1 MNLLNLILSAVITCI
16 TTIIVIKNL
25 SGINFNFK
33 NFIAFSIIYLILM
46 SINVVHFDGI
56 SRIVINIMI
65 LITLSYSFLFY
76 KNISNSVYYSLVY
89 EIIAFIG
96 EVLTSTIFV
105 VIFKINV
112 ASYEKFD
119 FSLLIFSI
127 FNCLFA
133 YLLSRNKFICKNV
146 RKLNKL
152 ISKNHKDWI
161 YIIIIMILLS
171 LLLVFNKY
179 NLGSGINYYINVGM
193 VIFVV
198 FSLIYV
204 IYNKFQKQAIEDKY
218 NESME
223 YVLRYEKIINEQGK
237 KNHEYNNQLMVIKG
251 YINKPERLS
260 EYLDEVIGEH
270 KTGQNYTVKQLGFL
284 PDGGVKGLLY
294 HKLSKMEDNNIKYY
308 LYVDQNL
315 KDKDIESFDLKTY
328 RDLTKLLGVFLDN
341 AIDAALKSEE
351 KEIEVE
357 LKDKEDCLLLTI
369 SNTYD
374 KNTDINKVGKSGF
387 TTKGV
392 GHGFG
397 LSIVK
402 DIAKT
407 NSEIETFSSKESDKF
422 IQTAMIYFKK
432 VLKNMR
438 TFLNN

>member
-1 MNLLNLILSAVITCI
+1 MNLLNVILSAV
-16 TTIIVIKNL
+16 L
-25 SGINFNFK
+25 SGIMSYVAIVNISGKTK
-33 NFIAFSIIYLILM
+33 NLKSFISYLLIFLPLLFIPYIFFSDVTKLILSILFIIISLYFSI
-46 SINVVHFDGI
+46 FKKD
-56 SRIVINIMI
+56 
-65 LITLSYSFLFY
+65 
-76 KNISNSVYYSLVY
+76 ISNSVYYTIVY
-89 EIIAFIG
+89 ELLVFICEIIIS
-96 EVLTSTIFV
+96 VVFV
-105 VIFKINV
+105 SIFKINI
-112 ASYEKFD
+112 SGYEKFQ

-127 FNCLFA
+127 CNCLMV
-133 YLLSRNKFICKNV
+133 YLLSKIKVLNKSIQ
-146 RKLNKL
+146 KLNL
-152 ISKNHKDWI
+152 IISKNQKDWV
-161 YIIIIMILLS
+161 YIIIIIILLS
-171 LLLVFNKY
+171 FLIVFNKN
-179 NLGSGINYYINVGM
+179 NLGSGINYYINAGM
-193 VIFVV
+193 VIFIIASFV
-198 FSLIYV
+198 YV
-204 IYNKFQKQAIEDKY
+204 IYNKFQRQAMEDKY

-251 YINKPERLS
+251 YINNPERLS

-294 HKLSKMEDNNIKYY
+294 HKLSKMEDNKIKYY

-357 LKDKEDCLLLTI
+357 LKDKDDCLLLTI

-432 VLKNMR
+432 
-438 TFLNN
+438 

>member
-1 MNLLNLILSAVITCI
+1 MNLLNLILSAV
-16 TTIIVIKNL
+16 L
-25 SGINFNFK
+25 SGIMSYVAIVNISGKTK
-33 NFIAFSIIYLILM
+33 NLKSFISYLLIFLPLLFIPYIFFSDVTKLILSILFIIISLYFSI
-46 SINVVHFDGI
+46 FKKD
-56 SRIVINIMI
+56 
-65 LITLSYSFLFY
+65 
-76 KNISNSVYYSLVY
+76 ISNSVYYTIVY
-89 EIIAFIG
+89 ELLVFICEIIIS
-96 EVLTSTIFV
+96 VVFV
-105 VIFKINV
+105 SIFKINI
-112 ASYEKFD
+112 SGYEKFQ

-127 FNCLFA
+127 CNCLMV
-133 YLLSRNKFICKNV
+133 YLLSKIKVLNKSIQ
-146 RKLNKL
+146 KLNL
-152 ISKNHKDWI
+152 IISKNQKDWV
-161 YIIIIMILLS
+161 YIIIIIILLS
-171 LLLVFNKY
+171 FLIVFNKN
-179 NLGSGINYYINVGM
+179 NLGSGINYYINAGM
-193 VIFVV
+193 VIFIIASFV
-198 FSLIYV
+198 YV
-204 IYNKFQKQAIEDKY
+204 IYNKFQMQAIEDKY

-357 LKDKEDCLLLTI
+357 LKDKDDCLLLTI

-422 IQTAMIYFKK
+422 ITNCNDIF
-432 VLKNMR
+432 
-438 TFLNN
+438 

>member
-1 MNLLNLILSAVITCI
+1 MNLLNLILSG
-16 TTIIVIKNL
+16 IVSGTMSYFSIKNL
-25 SGINFNFK
+25 SKNKFNVK
-33 NFIAFSIIYLILM
+33 NMLTYVLIL
-46 SINVVHFDGI
+46 IPLLLVVYICFDGI
-56 SRIVINIMI
+56 TRLLLNIIFTIMALYLTI
-65 LITLSYSFLFY
+65 F
-76 KNISNSVYYSLVY
+76 KKDISNSVYYALSYELLAY
-89 EIIAFIG
+89 ICEIIIS
-96 EVLTSTIFV
+96 VIFV
-105 VIFKINV
+105 SIFKINMN
-112 ASYEKFD
+112 SYKEFQ

-127 FNCLFA
+127 CNCIFI
-133 YLLSRNKFICKNV
+133 YLLSKNRFICKRV
-146 RKLNKL
+146 RRLNEIIKRNN
-152 ISKNHKDWI
+152 KEWI
-161 YIIIIMILLS
+161 YILIIMIILS
-171 LLLVFNKY
+171 LLLVFNNN
-179 NLGSGINYYINVGM
+179 NLGYGIDYYINAGM

-218 NESME
+218 NGSME
-223 YVLRYEKIINEQGK
+223 YVLRYEKIINDQGK

-251 YINKPERLS
+251 YINNPERLS

-315 KDKDIESFDLKTY
+315 KDKDIENFDLKTY

-357 LKDKEDCLLLTI
+357 LKDKDDCLLLTI

-422 IQTAMIYFKK
+422 IQTAMVYYKK
-432 VLKNMR
+432 
-438 TFLNN
+438 

>member
-1 MNLLNLILSAVITCI
+1 MNLLNVILSSSIAVIVSYFSI
-16 TTIIVIKNL
+16 LNL
-25 SGINFNFK
+25 SKMKFNLKKF
-33 NFIAFSIIYLILM
+33 IIYVLLLIPLLIV
-46 SINVVHFDGI
+46 SYKFFDGTT
-56 SRIVINIMI
+56 RMI
-65 LITLSYSFLFY
+65 LNIIFIIIALHLSIF
-76 KNISNSVYYSLVY
+76 KKDVSNSVYYSLAYEMLVFIS
-89 EIIAFIG
+89 EII
-96 EVLTSTIFV
+96 LSIFV
-105 VIFKINV
+105 LKMFKFNGIEYYN
-112 ASYEKFD
+112 AP
-119 FSLLIFSI
+119 FSLLISSVL
-127 FNCLFA
+127 NCSLV
-133 YLLSRNKFICKNV
+133 YLLTKVKFISKNI
-146 RKLNKL
+146 RKLNEIIK
-152 ISKNHKDWI
+152 KNNKDWI
-161 YIIIIMILLS
+161 YIILVMILMVLFMA
-171 LLLVFNKY
+171 FNMYKM
-179 NLGSGINYYINVGM
+179 NSTIEYYIYIATI
-193 VIFVV
+193 IFVV
-198 FSLIYV
+198 VSFVYV
-204 IYNKFQKQAIEDKY
+204 IYNKFQRQAMEDKY

-294 HKLSKMEDNNIKYY
+294 HKLSKMKDNNIKYY

-315 KDKDIESFDLKTY
+315 KDKDSDCFNLKTY
-328 RDLTKLLGVFLDN
+328 RDFTKLLGVFLDN
-341 AIDAALKSEE
+341 AIDATLKSEE

-357 LKDKEDCLLLTI
+357 LKDKDDYLLLTI

-374 KNTDINKVGKSGF
+374 KNIDINKVGKSGF

-407 NSEIETFSSKESDKF
+407 NPEIETFNSKESNKF

-432 VLKNMR
+432 
-438 TFLNN
+438 

>member
-1 MNLLNLILSAVITCI
+1 MNLLNLILSG
-16 TTIIVIKNL
+16 IV
-25 SGINFNFK
+25 SGTMSYFSILNISNSKK
-33 NFIAFSIIYLILM
+33 NFHEFIIYFIIFVPLLLISYEFFYGITRLILNILFIIISLYFSI
-46 SINVVHFDGI
+46 FKKD
-56 SRIVINIMI
+56 
-65 LITLSYSFLFY
+65 
-76 KNISNSVYYSLVY
+76 ISNSVYYTLSY
-89 EIIAFIG
+89 EMIAFIS
-96 EVLTSTIFV
+96 EFLTSVAILIIFNFNS
-105 VIFKINV
+105 IEYSNLP
-112 ASYEKFD
+112 
-119 FSLLIFSI
+119 FSLSISSLINSI
-127 FNCLFA
+127 LI
-133 YLLSRNKFICKNV
+133 YLISKVNFISKNI
-146 RKLNKL
+146 RKLNNIIK
-152 ISKNHKDWI
+152 KNNKDWI
-161 YIIIIMILLS
+161 YIILVMILMV
-171 LLLVFNKY
+171 LLMTFNRYKM
-179 NLGSGINYYINVGM
+179 NSSIEYYIYIVII
-193 VIFVV
+193 IFVV
-198 FSLIYV
+198 VSFVYV
-204 IYNKFQKQAIEDKY
+204 IYNKFQRQAMEDKY

-251 YINKPERLS
+251 YINKPERLP

-357 LKDKEDCLLLTI
+357 LKDKDDCLLLTI

-422 IQTAMIYFKK
+422 IQTAMIYY
-432 VLKNMR
+432 KNKSSQKI
-438 TFLNN
+438 

>member
-1 MNLLNLILSAVITCI
+1 MNLLNLILSAV
-16 TTIIVIKNL
+16 L
-25 SGINFNFK
+25 SGIMSYVAIVNISGKTK
-33 NFIAFSIIYLILM
+33 NLKSFISYLLIFLPLLFIPYIFFSDVTKLILSILFIIISLYFSI
-46 SINVVHFDGI
+46 FKKD
-56 SRIVINIMI
+56 
-65 LITLSYSFLFY
+65 
-76 KNISNSVYYSLVY
+76 ISNSVYYTIVY
-89 EIIAFIG
+89 ELLVFICEIIIS
-96 EVLTSTIFV
+96 VVFV
-105 VIFKINV
+105 SIFKINI
-112 ASYEKFD
+112 SGYEKFQ

-127 FNCLFA
+127 CNCLMV
-133 YLLSRNKFICKNV
+133 YLLSKIKVLNKSIQ
-146 RKLNKL
+146 KLNL
-152 ISKNHKDWI
+152 IISKNQKDWV
-161 YIIIIMILLS
+161 YIIIIIILLS
-171 LLLVFNKY
+171 FLIVFNKN
-179 NLGSGINYYINVGM
+179 NLGSGINYYINAGM
-193 VIFVV
+193 VIFIIASFV
-198 FSLIYV
+198 YV
-204 IYNKFQKQAIEDKY
+204 IYNKFQMQAIEDKY

-357 LKDKEDCLLLTI
+357 LKDKDDCLLLTI

-374 KNTDINKVGKSGF
+374 KNTDINKVGKS
-387 TTKGV
+387 
-392 GHGFG
+392 
-397 LSIVK
+397 
-402 DIAKT
+402 
-407 NSEIETFSSKESDKF
+407 
-422 IQTAMIYFKK
+422 
-432 VLKNMR
+432 
-438 TFLNN
+438 

>member
-1 MNLLNLILSAVITCI
+1 MNLLNLILSG
-16 TTIIVIKNL
+16 IVSGTMSYFSIKNL
-25 SGINFNFK
+25 SKIKFDIK
-33 NFIAFSIIYLILM
+33 NMIIYILFLIPCLLL
-46 SINVVHFDGI
+46 IYIFFDGI
-56 SRIVINIMI
+56 TRIVLNI
-65 LITLSYSFLFY
+65 LFTIAALY
-76 KNISNSVYYSLVY
+76 ISIFKRDISNSVFYTLTYELLVFIVEIIISVLFVSVLKINIKSYENFSLSLAVFSIINGILVY
-89 EIIAFIG
+89 I
-96 EVLTSTIFV
+96 
-105 VIFKINV
+105 
-112 ASYEKFD
+112 
-119 FSLLIFSI
+119 
-127 FNCLFA
+127 
-133 YLLSRNKFICKNV
+133 LSKNKFICKNV
-146 RKLNKL
+146 QKLNL
-152 ISKNHKDWI
+152 IISRNQRDWI

-171 LLLVFNKY
+171 FLIVFNKD
-179 NLGSGINYYINVGM
+179 NLGSGINYYINAGM
-193 VIFVV
+193 VIFIIVS
-198 FSLIYV
+198 FIYV
-204 IYNKFQKQAIEDKY
+204 IYNKFQRQAIEDKY

-223 YVLRYEKIINEQGK
+223 YVLRYEKIINDQGK

-315 KDKDIESFDLKTY
+315 KDKDFDCFNLKTY

-341 AIDAALKSEE
+341 AIDATLKSEE

-357 LKDKEDCLLLTI
+357 LKDKDDYLLLTI

-374 KNTDINKVGKSGF
+374 KNIDINKVGKSGF

-402 DIAKT
+402 DIART

-422 IQTAMIYFKK
+422 IQTAMIYYKK
-432 VLKNMR
+432 
-438 TFLNN
+438 

>member
-1 MNLLNLILSAVITCI
+1 MVYTLVLSPLIFITCTFFEGITKLILNIVF
-16 TTIIVIKNL
+16 TIIALYL
-25 SGINFNFK
+25 SVFK
-33 NFIAFSIIYLILM
+33 K
-46 SINVVHFDGI
+46 D
-56 SRIVINIMI
+56 
-65 LITLSYSFLFY
+65 
-76 KNISNSVYYSLVY
+76 ISNSVYYALAYEMLAFVSEFIISVIVLVL
-89 EIIAFIG
+89 FR
-96 EVLTSTIFV
+96 FD
-105 VIFKINV
+105 
-112 ASYEKFD
+112 ASDYSNLP
-119 FSLLIFSI
+119 FSLLISSI
-127 FNCLFA
+127 LNCLLV
-133 YLLSRNKFICKNV
+133 YLLTKIKFISKNI
-146 RKLNKL
+146 RKLNEIIK
-152 ISKNHKDWI
+152 KNDKDWI
-161 YIIIIMILLS
+161 YIILVMILMILLMT
-171 LLLVFNKY
+171 FNRYKM
-179 NLGSGINYYINVGM
+179 NSTIEYYIYIAII
-193 VIFVV
+193 IFVV
-198 FSLIYV
+198 VSFVYV
-204 IYNKFQKQAIEDKY
+204 IYNKFQRQAMEDKY
-218 NESME
+218 IESME
-223 YVLRYEKIINEQGK
+223 YVLRYEKIINDQGK

-315 KDKDIESFDLKTY
+315 KDKDTESFDLKTY

-357 LKDKEDCLLLTI
+357 LKDKDDCLLLTI

-422 IQTAMIYFKK
+422 IQTAMIYYKK
-432 VLKNMR
+432 
-438 TFLNN
+438 

>member
-1 MNLLNLILSAVITCI
+1 MLVFISEIILSVLIL
-16 TTIIVIKNL
+16 
-25 SGINFNFK
+25 F
-33 NFIAFSIIYLILM
+33 
-46 SINVVHFDGI
+46 
-56 SRIVINIMI
+56 
-65 LITLSYSFLFY
+65 
-76 KNISNSVYYSLVY
+76 
-89 EIIAFIG
+89 
-96 EVLTSTIFV
+96 
-105 VIFKINV
+105 IFKINGTEYSNV
-112 ASYEKFD
+112 P
-119 FSLLIFSI
+119 FSLLISSI
-127 FNCLFA
+127 LNCLLV
-133 YLLSRNKFICKNV
+133 YLLSRIKFISKNI
-146 RKLNKL
+146 RKLNHIIK
-152 ISKNHKDWI
+152 KNNKDWI
-161 YIIIIMILLS
+161 YIILIMILMVLFIF
-171 LLLVFNKY
+171 FNRYKMNNSTEY
-179 NLGSGINYYINVGM
+179 FVNTAMAV
-193 VIFVV
+193 FVV
-198 FSLIYV
+198 ISFVYV
-204 IYNKFQKQAIEDKY
+204 IYNKFQRQAMEDKY

-357 LKDKEDCLLLTI
+357 LKDKDDCLLLTI

-402 DIAKT
+402 DIART

-422 IQTAMIYFKK
+422 IQTAMIYYKK
-432 VLKNMR
+432 
-438 TFLNN
+438 

>member
-1 MNLLNLILSAVITCI
+1 MNLLNLILSAIISVIVSYFSINNTLNEKCKLKTFIVYTLVLSSLIFITCTFFEGI
-16 TTIIVIKNL
+16 TKLTLNIVFTIIALYL
-25 SGINFNFK
+25 SIFK
-33 NFIAFSIIYLILM
+33 KDF
-46 SINVVHFDGI
+46 
-56 SRIVINIMI
+56 
-65 LITLSYSFLFY
+65 
-76 KNISNSVYYSLVY
+76 SNSVYYAFAY
-89 EIIAFIG
+89 EMLAFI
-96 EVLTSTIFV
+96 SAFIISIFILL
-105 VIFKINV
+105 IFKLNGI
-112 ASYEKFD
+112 SYFNMP
-119 FSLLIFSI
+119 FSLLISSVL
-127 FNCLFA
+127 NSLLV
-133 YLLSRNKFICKNV
+133 YLLTKISF
-146 RKLNKL
+146 
-152 ISKNHKDWI
+152 ISKNIRRLNNIIKKNNKDWI
-161 YIIIIMILLS
+161 YIILVMILMILLMTS
-171 LLLVFNKY
+171 
-179 NLGSGINYYINVGM
+179 NLYKMNSTVEYYIYLMIV
-193 VIFVV
+193 VFVV
-198 FSLIYV
+198 VSFVYV
-204 IYNKFQKQAIEDKY
+204 IYNKFQRQAMEDKY

-284 PDGGVKGLLY
+284 PDGGVKGLIY

-357 LKDKEDCLLLTI
+357 LKDKDDCLLLTI

-422 IQTAMIYFKK
+422 IQTAMIYYKK
-432 VLKNMR
+432 
-438 TFLNN
+438 

>member
-1 MNLLNLILSAVITCI
+1 MNLLNVILSVCI
-16 TTIIVIKNL
+16 TGIMSYFTILNISSQKKNKSDFIVYNL
-25 SGINFNFK
+25 I
-33 NFIAFSIIYLILM
+33 FIPLFIFSCLYLQGLT
-46 SINVVHFDGI
+46 
-56 SRIVINIMI
+56 R
-65 LITLSYSFLFY
+65 LITNIIFIIASVYLTIFR
-76 KNISNSVYYSLVY
+76 KDISNSVYYTITY
-89 EIIAFIG
+89 ELLAYISEIFIS
-96 EVLTSTIFV
+96 VVFV
-105 VIFKINV
+105 SIFKINIG
-112 ASYEKFD
+112 SYEKFQ

-127 FNCLFA
+127 CNSIFI
-133 YLLSRNKFICKNV
+133 YLLSKSKFICKNV
-146 RKLNKL
+146 QRLNFI

-161 YIIIIMILLS
+161 YIIIMMILLS
-171 LLLVFNKY
+171 FLIVSNKN
-179 NLGSGINYYINVGM
+179 NLGSGVNYYINVGM

-204 IYNKFQKQAIEDKY
+204 IYNKFQRQAMEDKY

-315 KDKDIESFDLKTY
+315 KDKDIENFDLKTY

-357 LKDKEDCLLLTI
+357 LKDKDDCLLLTI

-432 VLKNMR
+432 
-438 TFLNN
+438 

>member
-1 MNLLNLILSAVITCI
+1 MNLLNVILSAV
-16 TTIIVIKNL
+16 L
-25 SGINFNFK
+25 SGIMSYVAIINMSNEKFKLK
-33 NFIAFSIIYLILM
+33 NFIIYLIIFLPLLLVIYIFF
-46 SINVVHFDGI
+46 SGI
-56 SRIVINIMI
+56 SKLILNIILVIIS
-65 LITLSYSFLFY
+65 LYFSLF
-76 KNISNSVYYSLVY
+76 KKDISNSVYYAIIYQMLVFIS
-89 EIIAFIG
+89 EIILS
-96 EVLTSTIFV
+96 VLILF
-105 VIFKINV
+105 IFKLNGSEYFNV
-112 ASYEKFD
+112 P
-119 FSLLIFSI
+119 FSLLISLI
-127 FNCLFA
+127 LNCLLV
-133 YLLSRNKFICKNV
+133 YLLSRIKFISKNI
-146 RKLNKL
+146 RKLNHIIK
-152 ISKNHKDWI
+152 KNNKDWI
-161 YIIIIMILLS
+161 YIILIMILMVLFIF
-171 LLLVFNKY
+171 FNRYKMNNSTEY
-179 NLGSGINYYINVGM
+179 FVNTAMAV
-193 VIFVV
+193 FVV
-198 FSLIYV
+198 ISFVYV
-204 IYNKFQKQAIEDKY
+204 IYNKFQRQAMEDKY

-357 LKDKEDCLLLTI
+357 LKDKDDCLLLTI

-422 IQTAMIYFKK
+422 IQTVMIYYKK
-432 VLKNMR
+432 
-438 TFLNN
+438 

>member
-1 MNLLNLILSAVITCI
+1 MNLLNLILSVI
-16 TTIIVIKNL
+16 VSVVVSYFSIKNV
-25 SGINFNFK
+25 SKEKFNLK
-33 NFIAFSIIYLILM
+33 AFIIYLL
-46 SINVVHFDGI
+46 
-56 SRIVINIMI
+56 I
-65 LITLSYSFLFY
+65 LIPLLIISCVYFEGITKLILNIIFIITALYLSIF
-76 KNISNSVYYSLVY
+76 KKDISNSVFYAIIYELLVCIF
-89 EIIAFIG
+89 EII
-96 EVLTSTIFV
+96 IFV
-105 VIFKINV
+105 VIVLIFGVDAKIY
-112 ASYEKFD
+112 STIP
-119 FSLLIFSI
+119 FSLLISSI
-127 FNCLFA
+127 INCLLI
-133 YLLSRNKFICKNV
+133 YFITRFNFISKNI
-146 RKLNKL
+146 RKLNDIIK
-152 ISKNHKDWI
+152 KNNKEWI
-161 YIIIIMILLS
+161 YIILVMILLILLMTFNRYNMKSS
-171 LLLVFNKY
+171 LE
-179 NLGSGINYYINVGM
+179 YYISIGF
-193 VIFVV
+193 VIFIVV
-198 FSLIYV
+198 SFVYV
-204 IYNKFQKQAIEDKY
+204 IYNKFQRQAMEDKY

-251 YINKPERLS
+251 YVDNPERLS

-357 LKDKEDCLLLTI
+357 LKDKDDCLLLTI

-422 IQTAMIYFKK
+422 IQTSMIYYKK
-432 VLKNMR
+432 
-438 TFLNN
+438 

>member
-1 MNLLNLILSAVITCI
+1 MNLLNVILSAV
-16 TTIIVIKNL
+16 L
-25 SGINFNFK
+25 SGIMSYVAIINMSNEKFKLK
-33 NFIAFSIIYLILM
+33 NFIIYLIMFLPLLL
-46 SINVVHFDGI
+46 IVYLYFTGI
-56 SRIVINIMI
+56 TKLILNIILVIISLYI
-65 LITLSYSFLFY
+65 SLF
-76 KNISNSVYYSLVY
+76 KKDISNSVYYAVVY
-89 EIIAFIG
+89 EMLAFIS
-96 EVLTSTIFV
+96 EVFISVIFV
-105 VIFKINV
+105 SVFKINIT
-112 ASYEKFD
+112 SYEKFQ

-127 FNCLFA
+127 CNCLMV
-133 YLLSRNKFICKNV
+133 YVLSKIKFLNKNIQ
-146 RKLNKL
+146 KLNL
-152 ISKNHKDWI
+152 IISKNHKDWI
-161 YIIIIMILLS
+161 YIIIIIFLMS
-171 LLLVFNKY
+171 LLMVFNKN
-179 NLGSGINYYINVGM
+179 NLEYSKDYYINVVM
-193 VIFVV
+193 VVFVV

-204 IYNKFQKQAIEDKY
+204 IYNKFQRHAMEDKY

-251 YINKPERLS
+251 YVNNPERLT
-260 EYLDEVIGEH
+260 EYLEEVIGDH
-270 KTGQNYTVKQLGFL
+270 RTGQNYTVKQLGFL

-308 LYVDQNL
+308 LYVDQNI

-357 LKDKEDCLLLTI
+357 LKDKDDYLLLTI

-374 KNTDINKVGKSGF
+374 KNIDINKVGKSGF

-407 NSEIETFSSKESDKF
+407 NSEIETFSSKEDDKF
-422 IQTAMIYFKK
+422 IQTAMIYYKK
-432 VLKNMR
+432 
-438 TFLNN
+438 

>member
-1 MNLLNLILSAVITCI
+1 MNLLNLILSAV
-16 TTIIVIKNL
+16 L
-25 SGINFNFK
+25 SGIMSYVAIVNISGKTK
-33 NFIAFSIIYLILM
+33 NLKSFISYLLIFLPLLFIPYIFFSDVTKLILSILFIIISLYFSI
-46 SINVVHFDGI
+46 FKKD
-56 SRIVINIMI
+56 
-65 LITLSYSFLFY
+65 
-76 KNISNSVYYSLVY
+76 ISNSVYYTIVY
-89 EIIAFIG
+89 ELLVFICEII
-96 EVLTSTIFV
+96 TSVVFV
-105 VIFKINV
+105 SIFKINI
-112 ASYEKFD
+112 SGYEKFQ

-127 FNCLFA
+127 CNCLMV
-133 YLLSRNKFICKNV
+133 YLLSKIKVLNKSIQ
-146 RKLNKL
+146 KLNL
-152 ISKNHKDWI
+152 IISKNQKDWV
-161 YIIIIMILLS
+161 YIIIIIILLS
-171 LLLVFNKY
+171 FLIVFNKN
-179 NLGSGINYYINVGM
+179 NLGSGINYYINAGM
-193 VIFVV
+193 VIFIIASFV
-198 FSLIYV
+198 YV
-204 IYNKFQKQAIEDKY
+204 IYNKFQMQAIEDKY

-357 LKDKEDCLLLTI
+357 LKDKDDCLLLTI

-432 VLKNMR
+432 
-438 TFLNN
+438 

>member
-1 MNLLNLILSAVITCI
+1 MNLLNLILSG
-16 TTIIVIKNL
+16 IV
-25 SGINFNFK
+25 SGTMSY
-33 NFIAFSIIYLILM
+33 FSIL
-46 SINVVHFDGI
+46 
-56 SRIVINIMI
+56 
-65 LITLSYSFLFY
+65 
-76 KNISNSVYYSLVY
+76 NISNSKKNFHEFIIYFIIFVPLLLISYEFFYGITRLILNILFIIISLYFSIFKKDISNSVFYAFSY
-89 EIIAFIG
+89 EMIAFISEFIISILILIIFNLNG
-96 EVLTSTIFV
+96 LSYFNLPFSLTISSLLNSFFV
-105 VIFKINV
+105 YSLTKINFV
-112 ASYEKFD
+112 S
-119 FSLLIFSI
+119 
-127 FNCLFA
+127 
-133 YLLSRNKFICKNV
+133 KNIK
-146 RKLNKL
+146 KLNQIIK
-152 ISKNHKDWI
+152 KNNKDWI
-161 YIIIIMILLS
+161 YIILVMILMVVLMAS
-171 LLLVFNKY
+171 NMYKMDSTFE
-179 NLGSGINYYINVGM
+179 YYIYLMIIV
-193 VIFVV
+193 FVV
-198 FSLIYV
+198 VSFVYV
-204 IYNKFQKQAIEDKY
+204 IYNKFQRQAMEDKY

-357 LKDKEDCLLLTI
+357 LKDKDDCLLLTI

-392 GHGFG
+392 GH
-397 LSIVK
+397 
-402 DIAKT
+402 
-407 NSEIETFSSKESDKF
+407 
-422 IQTAMIYFKK
+422 
-432 VLKNMR
+432 VLK
-438 TFLNN
+438 

>member
-1 MNLLNLILSAVITCI
+1 MNLLNVILSAV
-16 TTIIVIKNL
+16 L
-25 SGINFNFK
+25 SGIMSYVAIVNISGKTK
-33 NFIAFSIIYLILM
+33 NLKSFISYLLIFLPLLFIPYIFFSDVTKLILSILFIIISLYFSI
-46 SINVVHFDGI
+46 FKKD
-56 SRIVINIMI
+56 
-65 LITLSYSFLFY
+65 
-76 KNISNSVYYSLVY
+76 ISNSVYYTIVY
-89 EIIAFIG
+89 ELLVFICEIIIS
-96 EVLTSTIFV
+96 VVFV
-105 VIFKINV
+105 SIFKINI
-112 ASYEKFD
+112 SGYEKFQ

-127 FNCLFA
+127 CNCLMV
-133 YLLSRNKFICKNV
+133 YLLSKIKVLNKSIQ
-146 RKLNKL
+146 KLNL
-152 ISKNHKDWI
+152 IISKNQKDWV
-161 YIIIIMILLS
+161 YIIIIIILLS
-171 LLLVFNKY
+171 FLIVFNKN
-179 NLGSGINYYINVGM
+179 NLGSGINYYINAGM
-193 VIFVV
+193 VIFIIASFV
-198 FSLIYV
+198 YV
-204 IYNKFQKQAIEDKY
+204 IYNKFQRQAMEDKY

-251 YINKPERLS
+251 YINNPERLS

-315 KDKDIESFDLKTY
+315 KDKDIENFDLKTY

-357 LKDKEDCLLLTI
+357 LKDKDDCLLLTI

-432 VLKNMR
+432 
-438 TFLNN
+438 

>member
-1 MNLLNLILSAVITCI
+1 MNLLNVILSSSIAVIVSYFSI
-16 TTIIVIKNL
+16 LNL
-25 SGINFNFK
+25 SKMKFNLKKF
-33 NFIAFSIIYLILM
+33 IIYVLLLIPLLIV
-46 SINVVHFDGI
+46 SYKFFDGTT
-56 SRIVINIMI
+56 RMI
-65 LITLSYSFLFY
+65 LNIIFIIIALHLSIF
-76 KNISNSVYYSLVY
+76 KKDVSNSVYYSLAYEMLVFIS
-89 EIIAFIG
+89 EII
-96 EVLTSTIFV
+96 LSIFV
-105 VIFKINV
+105 LKMFKFNGIEYYN
-112 ASYEKFD
+112 AP
-119 FSLLIFSI
+119 FSLLISLVL
-127 FNCLFA
+127 NCSLV
-133 YLLSRNKFICKNV
+133 YLLTKVKFISKNI
-146 RKLNKL
+146 RKLNEIIK
-152 ISKNHKDWI
+152 KNNKDWI
-161 YIIIIMILLS
+161 YIILVMILMVLFMA
-171 LLLVFNKY
+171 FNMYKM
-179 NLGSGINYYINVGM
+179 NSTIEYYIYIATI
-193 VIFVV
+193 IFVV
-198 FSLIYV
+198 VSFVYV
-204 IYNKFQKQAIEDKY
+204 IYNKFQRQAMEDKY

-294 HKLSKMEDNNIKYY
+294 HKLSKMKDNNIKYY

-315 KDKDIESFDLKTY
+315 KDKDSDCFNLKTY
-328 RDLTKLLGVFLDN
+328 RDFTKLLGVFLDN
-341 AIDAALKSEE
+341 AIDATLKSEE

-357 LKDKEDCLLLTI
+357 LKDKDDYLLLTI

-374 KNTDINKVGKSGF
+374 KNIDINKVGKSGF

-407 NSEIETFSSKESDKF
+407 NPEIETFNSKESNKF

-432 VLKNMR
+432 
-438 TFLNN
+438 

>member
-1 MNLLNLILSAVITCI
+1 MNLLNLILSG
-16 TTIIVIKNL
+16 IV
-25 SGINFNFK
+25 SGTMSY
-33 NFIAFSIIYLILM
+33 FSIINLAKNKFNVKNMIVYILFLIPCLLL
-46 SINVVHFDGI
+46 IYAFFDGI
-56 SRIVINIMI
+56 TRLLLNIIFTIMA
-65 LITLSYSFLFY
+65 LYLSIF
-76 KNISNSVYYSLVY
+76 KKDISNSVYYAIIYELLVCIF
-89 EIIAFIG
+89 EIIISVVI
-96 EVLTSTIFV
+96 VL
-105 VIFKINV
+105 IFKID
-112 ASYEKFD
+112 AKIYAKIP
-119 FSLLIFSI
+119 FSLLISSI
-127 FNCLFA
+127 INCSLI
-133 YLLSRNKFICKNV
+133 YIITKIKFVTNNI
-146 RKLNKL
+146 RKLNENIK
-152 ISKNHKDWI
+152 KNNKDWI
-161 YIIIIMILLS
+161 YIIIVMILLV
-171 LLLVFNKY
+171 LLMVFNRYKMK
-179 NLGSGINYYINVGM
+179 NSIEYYISIGL

-198 FSLIYV
+198 VSFVYV
-204 IYNKFQKQAIEDKY
+204 IYNKFQRQAIEDKY

-308 LYVDQNL
+308 LYIDQNL

-357 LKDKEDCLLLTI
+357 LKDKDDCLLVII

-374 KNTDINKVGKSGF
+374 KSADINKVGKSGF
-387 TTKGV
+387 TTKCV

-402 DIAKT
+402 DIART

-422 IQTAMIYFKK
+422 IQTAMVYYKK
-432 VLKNMR
+432 
-438 TFLNN
+438 

>member
-1 MNLLNLILSAVITCI
+1 MNLLNLILSAV
-16 TTIIVIKNL
+16 L
-25 SGINFNFK
+25 SGIMSYVAIVNISGKTK
-33 NFIAFSIIYLILM
+33 NLKSFISYLLIFLPLLFIPYIFFSDVTKLILSILFIIISLYFSI
-46 SINVVHFDGI
+46 FKKD
-56 SRIVINIMI
+56 
-65 LITLSYSFLFY
+65 
-76 KNISNSVYYSLVY
+76 ISNSVYYTIVY
-89 EIIAFIG
+89 ELLVFICEIIIS
-96 EVLTSTIFV
+96 VVFV
-105 VIFKINV
+105 SIFKINI
-112 ASYEKFD
+112 SGYEKFQ

-127 FNCLFA
+127 CNCLMV
-133 YLLSRNKFICKNV
+133 YLLSKIKVLNKSIQ
-146 RKLNKL
+146 KLNL
-152 ISKNHKDWI
+152 IISKNQKDWV
-161 YIIIIMILLS
+161 YIIIIIILLS
-171 LLLVFNKY
+171 FLIVFNKN
-179 NLGSGINYYINVGM
+179 NLGSGINYYINAGM
-193 VIFVV
+193 VIFIITSFV
-198 FSLIYV
+198 YV
-204 IYNKFQKQAIEDKY
+204 IYNKFQMQAIEDKY

-357 LKDKEDCLLLTI
+357 LKDKDDCLLLTI

-432 VLKNMR
+432 
-438 TFLNN
+438 

>member
-1 MNLLNLILSAVITCI
+1 MNLLNLILSAV
-16 TTIIVIKNL
+16 L
-25 SGINFNFK
+25 SGIMSYVAIVNISGKTK
-33 NFIAFSIIYLILM
+33 NLKSFISYLLIFLPLLFIPYIFFSDVTKLILSILFIIISLYFSI
-46 SINVVHFDGI
+46 FKKD
-56 SRIVINIMI
+56 
-65 LITLSYSFLFY
+65 
-76 KNISNSVYYSLVY
+76 ISNSVYYTIVY
-89 EIIAFIG
+89 ELLVFICEIIIS
-96 EVLTSTIFV
+96 VVFV
-105 VIFKINV
+105 SIFKINI
-112 ASYEKFD
+112 SGYEKFQ

-127 FNCLFA
+127 CNCLMV
-133 YLLSRNKFICKNV
+133 YLLSKIKVLNKSIQ
-146 RKLNKL
+146 KLNL
-152 ISKNHKDWI
+152 IISKNQKDWV
-161 YIIIIMILLS
+161 YIIIIIILLS
-171 LLLVFNKY
+171 FLIVFNKN
-179 NLGSGINYYINVGM
+179 NLGSGINYYINAGM
-193 VIFVV
+193 VIFIIASFV
-198 FSLIYV
+198 YV
-204 IYNKFQKQAIEDKY
+204 IYNKFQMQAIEDKY

-357 LKDKEDCLLLTI
+357 LKDKDDCLLLTI

-432 VLKNMR
+432 
-438 TFLNN
+438 

>member
-1 MNLLNLILSAVITCI
+1 MVYLLSKIKVLNKSIQKLNLI
-16 TTIIVIKNL
+16 
-25 SGINFNFK
+25 
-33 NFIAFSIIYLILM
+33 
-46 SINVVHFDGI
+46 
-56 SRIVINIMI
+56 
-65 LITLSYSFLFY
+65 
-76 KNISNSVYYSLVY
+76 
-89 EIIAFIG
+89 
-96 EVLTSTIFV
+96 
-105 VIFKINV
+105 
-112 ASYEKFD
+112 
-119 FSLLIFSI
+119 
-127 FNCLFA
+127 
-133 YLLSRNKFICKNV
+133 
-146 RKLNKL
+146 
-152 ISKNHKDWI
+152 ISKNQKDWV
-161 YIIIIMILLS
+161 YIIIIIILLS
-171 LLLVFNKY
+171 FLIVFNKN
-179 NLGSGINYYINVGM
+179 NLGSGINYYINAGM
-193 VIFVV
+193 VIFIIASFV
-198 FSLIYV
+198 YV
-204 IYNKFQKQAIEDKY
+204 IYNKFQMQAIEDKY

-357 LKDKEDCLLLTI
+357 LKDKDDCLLLTI

-374 KNTDINKVGKSGF
+374 KNTDINKLGKSGF

-432 VLKNMR
+432 
-438 TFLNN
+438 

>member
-1 MNLLNLILSAVITCI
+1 MNLLNVILSVCI
-16 TTIIVIKNL
+16 TSIMSYFSILNISNQKKNKSDFIIYNL
-25 SGINFNFK
+25 I
-33 NFIAFSIIYLILM
+33 FILLFTFSCLYLEGLTKLVFSIISIIVSLYL
-46 SINVVHFDGI
+46 S
-56 SRIVINIMI
+56 
-65 LITLSYSFLFY
+65 LF
-76 KNISNSVYYSLVY
+76 KKDISNSVYYAFAY
-89 EIIAFIG
+89 EILASISEILISLFI
-96 EVLTSTIFV
+96 LL
-105 VIFKINV
+105 IFKLDGSGYSNIP
-112 ASYEKFD
+112 Y
-119 FSLLIFSI
+119 SLLISSVLNNILVILFSKI
-127 FNCLFA
+127 
-133 YLLSRNKFICKNV
+133 RV
-146 RKLNKL
+146 
-152 ISKNHKDWI
+152 ISKNIKKINLSIKKNNKDWI
-161 YIIIIMILLS
+161 YIILIMILMVLFIT
-171 LLLVFNKY
+171 FNKY
-179 NLGSGINYYINVGM
+179 NMQSSLEYYISIV
-193 VIFVV
+193 FVV
-198 FSLIYV
+198 FVVVSFVYV
-204 IYNKFQKQAIEDKY
+204 IYNKFQKQAIEEKY

-223 YVLRYEKIINEQGK
+223 YLLRYEKIINEQGK

-357 LKDKEDCLLLTI
+357 LKDKDDCLLLTI

-432 VLKNMR
+432 
-438 TFLNN
+438 

>member
-1 MNLLNLILSAVITCI
+1 ML
-16 TTIIVIKNL
+16 
-25 SGINFNFK
+25 
-33 NFIAFSIIYLILM
+33 
-46 SINVVHFDGI
+46 
-56 SRIVINIMI
+56 
-65 LITLSYSFLFY
+65 
-76 KNISNSVYYSLVY
+76 
-89 EIIAFIG
+89 AFISEFIISVG
-96 EVLTSTIFV
+96 VLI
-105 VIFKINV
+105 IFKFN
-112 ASYEKFD
+112 ASAYSSLP
-119 FSLLIFSI
+119 FSLLISSVL
-127 FNCLFA
+127 NCLLVYFV
-133 YLLSRNKFICKNV
+133 S
-146 RKLNKL
+146 KLNFV
-152 ISKNHKDWI
+152 SKNIRRLNDIIKKNNKDWI
-161 YIIIIMILLS
+161 YIILVVILMILLMT
-171 LLLVFNKY
+171 FNRYKL
-179 NLGSGINYYINVGM
+179 NSTIEYYIYIVII
-193 VIFVV
+193 IFVV
-198 FSLIYV
+198 VSFVYV
-204 IYNKFQKQAIEDKY
+204 IYNKFQRQAMEDKY

-357 LKDKEDCLLLTI
+357 LKDKDDCLLLTI

-432 VLKNMR
+432 
-438 TFLNN
+438 

>member
-1 MNLLNLILSAVITCI
+1 MNLLNVILSAV
-16 TTIIVIKNL
+16 L
-25 SGINFNFK
+25 SGIMSYVAIINMSNEKFKLK
-33 NFIAFSIIYLILM
+33 NFIIYLIIFLPLLLVIYIFF
-46 SINVVHFDGI
+46 SGI
-56 SRIVINIMI
+56 SKLILNIILVIIS
-65 LITLSYSFLFY
+65 LYFSLF
-76 KNISNSVYYSLVY
+76 KKDISNSVYYAIIYQMLVFIS
-89 EIIAFIG
+89 EIILS
-96 EVLTSTIFV
+96 VLILF
-105 VIFKINV
+105 IFKLNGSEYFNV
-112 ASYEKFD
+112 P
-119 FSLLIFSI
+119 FSLLISSI
-127 FNCLFA
+127 LNYLLV
-133 YLLSRNKFICKNV
+133 YLLSRIKFISKNI
-146 RKLNKL
+146 RKLNHIIK
-152 ISKNHKDWI
+152 KNNKDWI
-161 YIIIIMILLS
+161 YIILIMILMVLFIF
-171 LLLVFNKY
+171 FNRYKMNNSTEY
-179 NLGSGINYYINVGM
+179 FVNTAM
-193 VIFVV
+193 AIFVV
-198 FSLIYV
+198 VSFVYV
-204 IYNKFQKQAIEDKY
+204 IYNKFQRQAMEDKY

-260 EYLDEVIGEH
+260 EYLDEIIGEH

-357 LKDKEDCLLLTI
+357 LKDKDDCLLLTI

-422 IQTAMIYFKK
+422 IQTAMIYYKK
-432 VLKNMR
+432 
-438 TFLNN
+438 

>member
-1 MNLLNLILSAVITCI
+1 MNLLNLILSGIVSGTMSYFSILNI
-16 TTIIVIKNL
+16 SNSRKDYKKLIIYFFIFVPLLLISHEFF
-25 SGINFNFK
+25 SGITRLFLNILFIIISLYFSTFK
-33 NFIAFSIIYLILM
+33 K
-46 SINVVHFDGI
+46 D
-56 SRIVINIMI
+56 
-65 LITLSYSFLFY
+65 
-76 KNISNSVYYSLVY
+76 ISNSVYYALVY
-89 EIIAFIG
+89 ELLAYISEIFIS
-96 EVLTSTIFV
+96 VIFV
-105 VIFKINV
+105 LIFKINMN
-112 ASYEKFD
+112 SYDKFQ

-127 FNCLFA
+127 CNSIFI
-133 YLLSRNKFICKNV
+133 YLLSKNKFICKNV
-146 RKLNKL
+146 QRLNTI

-161 YIIIIMILLS
+161 YILIIMIILS

-179 NLGSGINYYINVGM
+179 NLGSDVDYYINAGM

-204 IYNKFQKQAIEDKY
+204 IYNKFQRQAMEDKY

-294 HKLSKMEDNNIKYY
+294 HKLSKMKDNNIKYY

-315 KDKDIESFDLKTY
+315 KDKDSDCFNLKTY
-328 RDLTKLLGVFLDN
+328 RDFTKLLGVFLDN

-357 LKDKEDCLLLTI
+357 LKDKDDYLLLTI

-374 KNTDINKVGKSGF
+374 KNIDINKVGKSGF

-422 IQTAMIYFKK
+422 IQTAMIYLKK
-432 VLKNMR
+432 
-438 TFLNN
+438 

>member
-1 MNLLNLILSAVITCI
+1 MLV
-16 TTIIVIKNL
+16 
-25 SGINFNFK
+25 
-33 NFIAFSIIYLILM
+33 FISEIF
-46 SINVVHFDGI
+46 I
-56 SRIVINIMI
+56 SV
-65 LITLSYSFLFY
+65 
-76 KNISNSVYYSLVY
+76 
-89 EIIAFIG
+89 
-96 EVLTSTIFV
+96 IFV
-105 VIFKINV
+105 SIFKIDLNV
-112 ASYEKFD
+112 YEKFQ

-127 FNCLFA
+127 CNCLMV
-133 YLLSRNKFICKNV
+133 YLLSKIKFINKNIQ
-146 RKLNKL
+146 KLNSM
-152 ISKNHKDWI
+152 ISKNHNDWI
-161 YIIIIMILLS
+161 YIIIIIILMS
-171 LLLVFNKY
+171 VLLIFNKK
-179 NLGSGINYYINVGM
+179 NLEYSTDYYVNFIM
-193 VIFVV
+193 VVFVV
-198 FSLIYV
+198 FSLVYV
-204 IYNKFQKQAIEDKY
+204 IYNKFQRQAMEDKY

-315 KDKDIESFDLKTY
+315 KDKDIENFDLKTY

-341 AIDAALKSEE
+341 AIDATLKSEE

-357 LKDKEDCLLLTI
+357 LKDKDDYLLLTI

-374 KNTDINKVGKSGF
+374 KNIDINKVGKLGY

-402 DIAKT
+402 DIART
-407 NSEIETFSSKESDKF
+407 NSEIETFSSKESNKF
-422 IQTAMIYFKK
+422 IQTAMIYYKK
-432 VLKNMR
+432 
-438 TFLNN
+438 

>member
-1 MNLLNLILSAVITCI
+1 MNLLNVILSVGITGIMSYFTILNISKLQIKKSDFLIYNMFFIPLVILNCLTFEGMTRLIL
-16 TTIIVIKNL
+16 TIIFTIMALYL
-25 SGINFNFK
+25 SVFK
-33 NFIAFSIIYLILM
+33 K
-46 SINVVHFDGI
+46 D
-56 SRIVINIMI
+56 
-65 LITLSYSFLFY
+65 
-76 KNISNSVYYSLVY
+76 ISNSVYYTLAYELLAYIS
-89 EIIAFIG
+89 EIIIS
-96 EVLTSTIFV
+96 VIFV
-105 VIFKINV
+105 LIFRINLN
-112 ASYEKFD
+112 SYDKFR
-119 FSLLIFSI
+119 FSLLLFSI
-127 FNCLFA
+127 SNCLLVYVF
-133 YLLSRNKFICKNV
+133 SKIKI
-146 RKLNKL
+146 LNKNIRRL
-152 ISKNHKDWI
+152 NLIISKNHKDWI

-171 LLLVFNKY
+171 LLLAFNKY

-204 IYNKFQKQAIEDKY
+204 IYNKFQRQAMEDKY

-315 KDKDIESFDLKTY
+315 KNKDTESFDLKTY

-357 LKDKEDCLLLTI
+357 LKDKDDCLLLTI

-374 KNTDINKVGKSGF
+374 KNMDINKVGKSGF

-397 LSIVK
+397 L
-402 DIAKT
+402 
-407 NSEIETFSSKESDKF
+407 
-422 IQTAMIYFKK
+422 Q
-432 VLKNMR
+432 
-438 TFLNN
+438 

>member
-1 MNLLNLILSAVITCI
+1 MNLLNVILSAV
-16 TTIIVIKNL
+16 L
-25 SGINFNFK
+25 SGIMSYVAIINMSNEKFKLRNF
-33 NFIAFSIIYLILM
+33 IIYLIIFLPLLLL
-46 SINVVHFDGI
+46 IYVHFTGI
-56 SRIVINIMI
+56 TKLILNII
-65 LITLSYSFLFY
+65 LVTISLYLSLF
-76 KNISNSVYYSLVY
+76 KKDISNSVYYSIVY
-89 EIIAFIG
+89 EMLAFISEFIISVG
-96 EVLTSTIFV
+96 VLI
-105 VIFKINV
+105 IFKFN
-112 ASYEKFD
+112 ASAYSSLP
-119 FSLLIFSI
+119 FSLLISSVL
-127 FNCLFA
+127 NCLLVYFV
-133 YLLSRNKFICKNV
+133 S
-146 RKLNKL
+146 KLNFV
-152 ISKNHKDWI
+152 SKNIRRLNDIIKKNNKDWI
-161 YIIIIMILLS
+161 YIILVVILMILLMT
-171 LLLVFNKY
+171 FNRYKM
-179 NLGSGINYYINVGM
+179 NSSIEYYIYIVII
-193 VIFVV
+193 IFVV
-198 FSLIYV
+198 VSFVYV
-204 IYNKFQKQAIEDKY
+204 IYNKFQIQAMEDKY

-357 LKDKEDCLLLTI
+357 LKDKDDCLLLTI

-422 IQTAMIYFKK
+422 IQTAMIYYIK
-432 VLKNMR
+432 
-438 TFLNN
+438 

>member
-1 MNLLNLILSAVITCI
+1 MNLLNVILSAV
-16 TTIIVIKNL
+16 L
-25 SGINFNFK
+25 SGIMSYVAIINMSNEKFKLK
-33 NFIAFSIIYLILM
+33 NFIIYLIIFLPLLLTTYIFFSGITKLVL
-46 SINVVHFDGI
+46 SIIFI
-56 SRIVINIMI
+56 IMA
-65 LITLSYSFLFY
+65 LYLSVFKSD
-76 KNISNSVYYSLVY
+76 ISNSVYFAFTYEMLVFVS
-89 EIIAFIG
+89 EI
-96 EVLTSTIFV
+96 VLSVLILF
-105 VIFKINV
+105 IFKLDGSEYSNIP
-112 ASYEKFD
+112 
-119 FSLLIFSI
+119 FSLLISTI
-127 FNCLFA
+127 LNCFFV
-133 YLLSRNKFICKNV
+133 YLLSRIKFISKNI
-146 RKLNKL
+146 RKLNHIIK
-152 ISKNHKDWI
+152 KNNKDWI
-161 YIIIIMILLS
+161 YIILIMILMVLFIF
-171 LLLVFNKY
+171 FNRYKMNNSTEY
-179 NLGSGINYYINVGM
+179 FVNTAM
-193 VIFVV
+193 AIFVV
-198 FSLIYV
+198 VSFVYV
-204 IYNKFQKQAIEDKY
+204 IYNKFQRQAIEDKY

-251 YINKPERLS
+251 YINNPERLS

-341 AIDAALKSEE
+341 AIDAALKSKE

-357 LKDKEDCLLLTI
+357 LKDKDDCLLLTI

-407 NSEIETFSSKESDKF
+407 NSEIETFSSKENDKF
-422 IQTAMIYFKK
+422 IQTAMIYYKK
-432 VLKNMR
+432 
-438 TFLNN
+438 

>member
-1 MNLLNLILSAVITCI
+1 MNLLNVILSVCI
-16 TTIIVIKNL
+16 TGIMSYFTILNISSQKKNKSDFIVYNL
-25 SGINFNFK
+25 I
-33 NFIAFSIIYLILM
+33 FIPLFIFSCLYLEGLT
-46 SINVVHFDGI
+46 
-56 SRIVINIMI
+56 R
-65 LITLSYSFLFY
+65 LITNIIFIIASVYLTIFR
-76 KNISNSVYYSLVY
+76 KDISNSVYYTITY
-89 EIIAFIG
+89 ELLAYISEIFIS
-96 EVLTSTIFV
+96 VVFV
-105 VIFKINV
+105 SIFKINIG
-112 ASYEKFD
+112 SYEKFQ

-127 FNCLFA
+127 CNSIFI
-133 YLLSRNKFICKNV
+133 YLLSKSKFICKNV
-146 RKLNKL
+146 QRLNFI

-161 YIIIIMILLS
+161 YIIIMMILLS
-171 LLLVFNKY
+171 FLIVSNKN
-179 NLGSGINYYINVGM
+179 NLGSGVNYYINVGM

-204 IYNKFQKQAIEDKY
+204 IYNKFQRQAIEDKY

-315 KDKDIESFDLKTY
+315 KDKDIENFDLKTY

-357 LKDKEDCLLLTI
+357 LKDKDDCLLLTI

-432 VLKNMR
+432 
-438 TFLNN
+438 